1 MTASAVLFDI
11 DGTLVDSNYLHVESW
26 GHAFATLGVPVD
38 QWRIHRC
45 IGMDS
50 DRLLEAMLGDRLG
63 ELGARAKDL
72 HSEYYRELADRLRP
86 FDGARQLLSTLAA
99 RGVVVVLATSAP
111 EDELAVLRRVMEVDD
126 HVAHMTSS
134 ADVGTA
140 KPEPDLI
147 EVALEKVGA
156 EADDAILVGDT
167 IYDVIAASRAGVRTI
182 GLLSGGVSG
191 AELLGAG
198 AVAVYDDAAA
208 LLAELEASPLAGLLK

>member
-182 GLLSGGVSG
+182 GLLSGGVSA

-208 LLAELEASPLAGLLK
+208 LLAELEASPLAGLLE